1 MQSVEKQ
8 HFNSCALCGST
19 HKIEFAEQI
28 HKFRGRVPRNLYKGR
43 KNVPARRGFS
53 SKFDRKR
60 GFDREAARK
69 TLVFRQPQTAVHHTA
84 VFLLFILLA
93 GLGEIAASRAASP
106 GVAGVLHKHG
116 FSDRTERADVILLSH
131 DNEPPLI
138 RLLTVLLT
146 FFLFFLI
153 TILV

>member
-1 MQSVEKQ
+1 MV
-8 HFNSCALCGST
+8 
-19 HKIEFAEQI
+19 
-28 HKFRGRVPRNLYKGR
+28 
-43 KNVPARRGFS
+43 FS
-53 SKFDRKR
+53 PPELTKR
-60 GFDREAARK
+60 PPYIVQRSFY
-69 TLVFRQPQTAVHHTA
+69 
-84 VFLLFILLA
+84 LLFILLA

-116 FSDRTERADVILLSH
+116 FNDHTERADVILLSH

-153 TILV
+153 TILL

>member
-1 MQSVEKQ
+1 MV
-8 HFNSCALCGST
+8 
-19 HKIEFAEQI
+19 
-28 HKFRGRVPRNLYKGR
+28 
-43 KNVPARRGFS
+43 FS
-53 SKFDRKR
+53 PPELTKR
-60 GFDREAARK
+60 PPYIVQRSFY
-69 TLVFRQPQTAVHHTA
+69 
-84 VFLLFILLA
+84 LLFILLA

-116 FSDRTERADVILLSH
+116 FSDHTERADVILLSH

-153 TILV
+153 TILL

>member
-1 MQSVEKQ
+1 MVFSPPKPEK
-8 HFNSCALCGST
+8 
-19 HKIEFAEQI
+19 
-28 HKFRGRVPRNLYKGR
+28 RPLY
-43 KNVPARRGFS
+43 N
-53 SKFDRKR
+53 
-60 GFDREAARK
+60 
-69 TLVFRQPQTAVHHTA
+69 HTA

-138 RLLTVLLT
+138 RVLTVQLT

>member
-1 MQSVEKQ
+1 MS
-8 HFNSCALCGST
+8 G
-19 HKIEFAEQI
+19 
-28 HKFRGRVPRNLYKGR
+28 RGIRGVFT
-43 KNVPARRGFS
+43 ARTD
-53 SKFDRKR
+53 KK
-60 GFDREAARK
+60 
-69 TLVFRQPQTAVHHTA
+69 TAVHHTA

-93 GLGEIAASRAASP
+93 GLREIAASRAASP

-116 FSDRTERADVILLSH
+116 FSDHTERADVIFLSH
-131 DNEPPLI
+131 DNQPPLI

>member
-1 MQSVEKQ
+1 MVFSLSELTK
-8 HFNSCALCGST
+8 
-19 HKIEFAEQI
+19 
-28 HKFRGRVPRNLYKGR
+28 RPLY
-43 KNVPARRGFS
+43 N
-53 SKFDRKR
+53 
-60 GFDREAARK
+60 
-69 TLVFRQPQTAVHHTA
+69 HTA

-93 GLGEIAASRAASP
+93 DLGEIAASRAASP

-116 FSDRTERADVILLSH
+116 FSDHTERTDVIFLSH

-153 TILV
+153 TILL

>member
-1 MQSVEKQ
+1 MVFSLPKPEK
-8 HFNSCALCGST
+8 
-19 HKIEFAEQI
+19 
-28 HKFRGRVPRNLYKGR
+28 RPLY
-43 KNVPARRGFS
+43 N
-53 SKFDRKR
+53 
-60 GFDREAARK
+60 
-69 TLVFRQPQTAVHHTA
+69 HTA

-116 FSDRTERADVILLSH
+116 FERTDVILLSH

-153 TILV
+153 TILL

>member
-1 MQSVEKQ
+1 MS
-8 HFNSCALCGST
+8 GRG
-19 HKIEFAEQI
+19 I
-28 HKFRGRVPRNLYKGR
+28 HDVFT
-43 KNVPARRGFS
+43 ARI
-53 SKFDRKR
+53 DKR
-60 GFDREAARK
+60 PPYIVQRSFY
-69 TLVFRQPQTAVHHTA
+69 
-84 VFLLFILLA
+84 LLFILLA

-116 FSDRTERADVILLSH
+116 FSDHTERADVILLSH

-153 TILV
+153 TILL

>member
-1 MQSVEKQ
+1 MS
-8 HFNSCALCGST
+8 G
-19 HKIEFAEQI
+19 
-28 HKFRGRVPRNLYKGR
+28 RGI
-43 KNVPARRGFS
+43 RG
-53 SKFDRKR
+53 
-60 GFDREAARK
+60 
-69 TLVFRQPQTAVHHTA
+69 VFTAQAGKKTAVQSYSGLSI
-84 VFLLFILLA
+84 VYLLA

-116 FSDRTERADVILLSH
+116 FSDHTERADVILLSH

-153 TILV
+153 TILL

>member
-1 MQSVEKQ
+1 MVFSLSKPEK
-8 HFNSCALCGST
+8 
-19 HKIEFAEQI
+19 
-28 HKFRGRVPRNLYKGR
+28 RPLY
-43 KNVPARRGFS
+43 N
-53 SKFDRKR
+53 
-60 GFDREAARK
+60 
-69 TLVFRQPQTAVHHTA
+69 HTA

-116 FSDRTERADVILLSH
+116 FSDHTERADVILLSH

-146 FFLFFLI
+146 FFCSF
-153 TILV
+153 